1 MPQKSNLRSFRYSDE
16 VAAIL
21 EKQPGKSFN
30 DKFEQLVLRCFY
42 ELPAIERRK
51 TELEA
56 QIQQRRDEL
65 RKMARQTERIHQMM
79 QTLKTAEH
87 YMAIVA
93 RTAEQI
99 AENTK

>member
-21 EKQPGKSFN
+21 EQQPGKSFN

-42 ELPAIERRK
+42 ELPAIEHRK
-51 TELEA
+51 KELEA
-56 QIQQRRDEL
+56 QIQQRREEL
-65 RKMARQTERIHQMM
+65 QDVARQTERIHHMM

-93 RTAEQI
+93 RTATQI